1 MKVFFSINSPGD
13 YVISESSA
21 VNEDLVHS
29 LCLKPAGPKVSKL
42 ILSLKDEF
50 VSMPDYPGHYLF
62 DGELPEKK
70 PHHKPLPEVKPLT
83 FTIGEALKEAL
94 N

>member
-1 MKVFFSINSPGD
+1 MKVFFSMNNPGD
-13 YVISESSA
+13 YVISESS

-29 LCLKPAGPKVSKL
+29 LCLKAAGPKVSKL
-42 ILSLKDEF
+42 ILEAKDKFISL
-50 VSMPDYPGHYLF
+50 PDYPGHYF
-62 DGELPEKK
+62 FYGELPEEK

-83 FTIGEALKEAL
+83 FTLGEALKEAL

>member
-1 MKVFFSINSPGD
+1 MKVFFSMNNPGD
-13 YVISESSA
+13 YIISESS
-21 VNEDLVHS
+21 VDEDLVHS

-42 ILSLKDEF
+42 ILGLKDKF
-50 VSMPDYPGHYLF
+50 VVLPDYPGHYLF
-62 DGELPEKK
+62 DGELPVEK

-83 FTIGEALKEAL
+83 FTLGEVLKEAL

>member
-1 MKVFFSINSPGD
+1 MKVFFSVNSPGD
-13 YVISESSA
+13 YIISESS
-21 VNEDLVHS
+21 VDEDLVHS

-42 ILSLKDEF
+42 ILGLKDEF
-50 VSMPDYPGHYLF
+50 VSMPDYPGHYIF
-62 DGELPEKK
+62 DGELPEEK

-83 FTIGEALKEAL
+83 FTLGEALKEAL